1 MQCACEALTVEL
13 AELRQSRG
21 AHPDLEVLV
30 GDANHRRDVVGV
42 RLVQVLHGVV
52 VGVVKVVLGA
62 GGRVLVVL
70 AVIGQALLR
79 AGVRRGGHHLRIN
92 LIKEKKKNMERTLP
106 VRGEPKL
113 SPGGITT
120 QVMGGRKSHFYL
132 GLESLGLLELFLVA
146 GPGNVAAVHAHCAGV
161 AGRVVQGE
169 HILQEENETIESR
182 DW

>member
-1 MQCACEALTVEL
+1 
-13 AELRQSRG
+13 
-21 AHPDLEVLV
+21 
-30 GDANHRRDVVGV
+30 
-42 RLVQVLHGVV
+42 
-52 VGVVKVVLGA
+52 
-62 GGRVLVVL
+62 
-70 AVIGQALLR
+70 
-79 AGVRRGGHHLRIN
+79 
-92 LIKEKKKNMERTLP
+92 MERTL
-106 VRGEPKL
+106 RGEPKL

-120 QVMGGRKSHFYL
+120 HAIGGRKSHFYL